1 MYFYSAC
8 VVQVVSHTSHRSIG
22 LMLNR
27 AAGVKVEDLAVGKDL
42 QCVFGHRSLRLGGC
56 MNHDSLHI
64 FHADPQIANSHEMC
78 PGMYTGGLQS
88 AISLMSAGATDP
100 DKCALI
106 CGSMHWTGGQLDQ
119 DVAKGTWLPISACPE
134 LVIDISCRD
143 DRCSTAWHEIL
154 AMTSE
159 PDRVYQ

>member
-1 MYFYSAC
+1 
-8 VVQVVSHTSHRSIG
+8 
-22 LMLNR
+22 MLNR

-42 QCVFGHRSLRLGGC
+42 QRVFGHRSLRLGGC